1 MFPCRAKG
9 EKHFVSSL
17 LQAEKFIS
25 VRRICTEQQ
34 LLRPSIFIQ
43 QIIVITDKMNIVTTA
58 VVAGGVRGGN
68 IIVRFL

>member
-1 MFPCRAKG
+1 MFHCQAKG

-25 VRRICTEQQ
+25 VRSICTEQQ
-34 LLRPSIFIQ
+34 LLRSSIFIQ
-43 QIIVITDKMNIVTTA
+43 QIIVIMDKMNVVTTA
-58 VVAGGVRGGN
+58 VVAGGGN